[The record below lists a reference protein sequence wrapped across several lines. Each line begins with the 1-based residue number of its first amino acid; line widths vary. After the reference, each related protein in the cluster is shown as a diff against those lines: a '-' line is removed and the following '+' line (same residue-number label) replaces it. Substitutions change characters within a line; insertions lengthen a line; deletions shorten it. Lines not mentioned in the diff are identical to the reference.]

1 MCLRVY
7 DTLELKP
14 SLKIY
19 YKIVPV
25 LEEVIKD
32 QEITSS
38 DFDIFNRRGQVNL
51 FSNINDTIIN
61 DQRLKRVTQEYGLN
75 DREHNI
81 IVHYTYLR
89 HQLLKVIKLMKNDYE
104 LFKKE
109 RKKVM
114 FRRNLHGTPSDQ
126 IPVRYPIGLPYLH
139 SRVVHGDYLYQYFP
153 LLFRDDV
160 LYTPEQQKIDRQ
172 MAIRAIEKSKE
183 EYKRITSVHNSEI
196 ISRSQRNTEAVLRT
210 LSRSVP
216 NALIDHVSK
225 NSFVTRRAGRSKK
238 KRTQRARKR
247 RKRTRRS

>member
-1 MCLRVY
+1 MSLRVD

-19 YKIVPV
+19 SIIVPV

-32 QEITSS
+32 QEITRV
-38 DFDIFNRRGQVNL
+38 DFDIFNRTGQVNL
-51 FSNINDTIIN
+51 FRSLNDTIIN
-61 DQRLKRVTQEYGLN
+61 DQRLKRVTQEYGLS
-75 DREHNI
+75 DSEHNI

-89 HQLLKVIKLMKNDYE
+89 HQLSKVIKLMKNNYK
-104 LFKKE
+104 LFKRE
-109 RKKVM
+109 RKIVM
-114 FRRNLHGTPSDQ
+114 FWRTLHGTPSDQ

-153 LLFRDDV
+153 LLFRDNV
-160 LYTPEQQKIDRQ
+160 VYTPLQQKNDRR
-172 MAIRAIEKSKE
+172 MAIRAIEDLKE
-183 EYKRITSVHNSEI
+183 EYKRITSDHNSEK
-196 ISRSQRNTEAVLRT
+196 ISRSQRNTEAVLRS

-225 NSFVTRRAGRSKK
+225 YSSATRRAGRSKK

-247 RKRTRRS
+247 RKRTRSS

>member
-1 MCLRVY
+1 MSLRVD

-32 QEITSS
+32 QEITRV
-38 DFDIFNRRGQVNL
+38 DFDIFNRTGQVNL
-51 FSNINDTIIN
+51 FRNLNDTIIN
-61 DQRLKRVTQEYGLN
+61 DQRLKRVTQEYDLS
-75 DREHNI
+75 DSEHNI

-89 HQLLKVIKLMKNDYE
+89 HQLLKVIMLMKNNYK
-104 LFKKE
+104 LFKRE
-109 RKKVM
+109 RKIVM
-114 FRRNLHGTPSDQ
+114 LRRTLHGTPSDQ

-160 LYTPEQQKIDRQ
+160 VYTPLQQENDRLN
-172 MAIRAIEKSKE
+172 AIRAIENLKE
-183 EYKRITSVHNSEI
+183 QYKRITSDHNSEK
-196 ISRSQRNTEAVLRT
+196 ISRSQLNTEAVLKS

-216 NALIDHVSK
+216 KAIIDNVSK
-225 NSFVTRRAGRSKK
+225 NSFVSRRAGRSKK
-238 KRTQRARKR
+238 KRTQKAGKR